1 MENIL
6 NQIITKKK
14 EKIIDY
20 KKKYSMNNL
29 LDNIKNMNTFVD
41 FISKIKKRSIEKK
54 ISIIAEIKKASPSA
68 GLLIQNFNPLNI
80 AKLYV
85 DNGASFLSVLTEED
99 FFLGKLDHI
108 KDIKK
113 NYQIPILC
121 KDFFIDTYQVA
132 LARSFGAD
140 CILIILSAID
150 KMLAN
155 DLHQA
160 ANDLNMST
168 LVEVH
173 SENEAEIALSFENS
187 IIGINNRNLKTLE
200 ISLNTSVKLSKI
212 LNSHKNPLICESGI
226 HTADDLKFIIKNAKI
241 HNFLIGESLLKSEDI
256 GLKLKQFTE
265 ISL

>member
-29 LDNIKNMNTFVD
+29 LDNIKNINTFVD

-85 DNGASFLSVLTEED
+85 DNGASFLSVLTEEV

-108 KDIKK
+108 KNIKK

-132 LARSFGAD
+132 LAKSFGAD

-150 KMLAN
+150 KMLAK
-155 DLHQA
+155 DLYQA
-160 ANDLNMST
+160 ANDLNIST

-226 HTADDLKFIIKNAKI
+226 HSIKEIKFIIENAKI
-241 HNFLIGESLLKSEDI
+241 HNFLIGESLLRSKDI
-256 GLKLKQFTE
+256 ASKLKEFAQIT
-265 ISL
+265 L

>member
-6 NQIITKKK
+6 NQIISKKK

-29 LDNIKNMNTFVD
+29 LDNIKNINTFVD

-85 DNGASFLSVLTEED
+85 DTGASFLSVLTEED

-108 KDIKK
+108 KNIKK

-132 LARSFGAD
+132 LAKSFGAD

-150 KMLAN
+150 KMLAK
-155 DLHQA
+155 DLYQA
-160 ANDLNMST
+160 ANDLNIST

-226 HTADDLKFIIKNAKI
+226 HSIKEIKFIIENAKI
-241 HNFLIGESLLKSEDI
+241 HNFLIGESLLRSKDI
-256 GLKLKQFTE
+256 ASKLKEFAQIT
-265 ISL
+265 L

>member
-29 LDNIKNMNTFVD
+29 LENIKNINTFVD

-108 KDIKK
+108 KNIKK

-132 LARSFGAD
+132 LAKSFGAD

-150 KMLAN
+150 KMLAK
-155 DLHQA
+155 DLYQA
-160 ANDLNMST
+160 ANDLNIST

-226 HTADDLKFIIKNAKI
+226 HSIKEIKFIIENAKI
-241 HNFLIGESLLKSEDI
+241 HNFLIGESLLRSKDI
-256 GLKLKQFTE
+256 ASKLKEFAQIT
-265 ISL
+265 L

>member
-29 LDNIKNMNTFVD
+29 LDNIKNINTFVD

-108 KDIKK
+108 KNIKK

-150 KMLAN
+150 KMLAK
-155 DLHQA
+155 DLYQA
-160 ANDLNMST
+160 ANDLNIST

-226 HTADDLKFIIKNAKI
+226 HSIKEIKFIIENAKI
-241 HNFLIGESLLKSEDI
+241 HNFLIGESLLRSKDI
-256 GLKLKQFTE
+256 ASKLKEFAQIT
-265 ISL
+265 L

>member
-29 LDNIKNMNTFVD
+29 LDNIKNINTFVD

-108 KDIKK
+108 KNIKK

-132 LARSFGAD
+132 LAKSFGAD

-150 KMLAN
+150 KMLAK
-155 DLHQA
+155 DLYQA
-160 ANDLNMST
+160 ANDLNIST

-226 HTADDLKFIIKNAKI
+226 HSIKEIKFIIENAKI
-241 HNFLIGESLLKSEDI
+241 HNFLIGESLLRSKDI
-256 GLKLKQFTE
+256 ASKLREFAQIT
-265 ISL
+265 L

>member
-14 EKIIDY
+14 EKIIDH

-29 LDNIKNMNTFVD
+29 LDNIKNINTFVD

-68 GLLIQNFNPLNI
+68 GLLVKNFNPLNI
-80 AKLYV
+80 AKLYI

-108 KDIKK
+108 KNIKK

-132 LARSFGAD
+132 LAKSFGAD

-150 KMLAN
+150 KMLAK
-155 DLHQA
+155 DLYQA
-160 ANDLNMST
+160 ANDLSIST

-226 HTADDLKFIIKNAKI
+226 HSIKEIKFIIENAKI
-241 HNFLIGESLLKSEDI
+241 HNFLIGESLLRSKDI
-256 GLKLKQFTE
+256 ASKLKEFAQIT
-265 ISL
+265 L

>member
-29 LDNIKNMNTFVD
+29 LDSIKNINTFVD

-108 KDIKK
+108 KNIKK

-132 LARSFGAD
+132 LAKSFGAD

-150 KMLAN
+150 KMLAK
-155 DLHQA
+155 DLYQA
-160 ANDLNMST
+160 ANDLNIST

-226 HTADDLKFIIKNAKI
+226 HSIKEIKFIIENAKI
-241 HNFLIGESLLKSEDI
+241 HNFLIGESLLRSKDI
-256 GLKLKQFTE
+256 ASKLKEFAQIT
-265 ISL
+265 L

>member
-14 EKIIDY
+14 ERIIDY

-29 LDNIKNMNTFVD
+29 LDNIKNINTFVD

-85 DNGASFLSVLTEED
+85 ENGAPFLSVLTEED
-99 FFLGKLDHI
+99 FFLGKLEYI
-108 KDIKK
+108 ENIKK

-132 LARSFGAD
+132 LAKSFGAD

-150 KMLAN
+150 KMLAK
-155 DLHQA
+155 DLYQA
-160 ANDLNMST
+160 ANDLNIST

-226 HTADDLKFIIKNAKI
+226 HSIKEIKFIIENAKI
-241 HNFLIGESLLKSEDI
+241 HNFLIGESLLRSKDI
-256 GLKLKQFTE
+256 ASKLKEFAQIT
-265 ISL
+265 L